1 MKLSALIVVLAL
13 VSACASAPQIIPSRA
28 LLTPRGGGEALP
40 GRASELSAGGGTL
53 VVCEADDPDCDRG
66 AIFRGDWVR
75 RFDPSQQATRMDG
88 NTPITPI
95 TNEYLAAAML
105 HAEDGRFMQCT
116 FRYVRDA
123 RRGEGECRSNAGEV
137 FELLIS
143 RDAY

>member
-1 MKLSALIVVLAL
+1 
-13 VSACASAPQIIPSRA
+13 
-28 LLTPRGGGEALP
+28 
-40 GRASELSAGGGTL
+40 
-53 VVCEADDPDCDRG
+53 
-66 AIFRGDWVR
+66 
-75 RFDPSQQATRMDG
+75 MDG